1 MFNLKLLDI
10 YAEKQKKKLFFHTNY
25 PKLTK
30 KMEPKKRNQIGSKI
44 LMDVIRFLRLL
55 NELNQKRIF
64 PPKPR
69 KKTFSHKTAKTQFFV
84 KTNFSVNCKK

>member
-30 KMEPKKRNQIGSKI
+30 KMEPKRNWIGIKYLSDI
-44 LMDVIRFLRLL
+44 SWFL
-55 NELNQKRIF
+55 
-64 PPKPR
+64 
-69 KKTFSHKTAKTQFFV
+69 
-84 KTNFSVNCKK
+84 